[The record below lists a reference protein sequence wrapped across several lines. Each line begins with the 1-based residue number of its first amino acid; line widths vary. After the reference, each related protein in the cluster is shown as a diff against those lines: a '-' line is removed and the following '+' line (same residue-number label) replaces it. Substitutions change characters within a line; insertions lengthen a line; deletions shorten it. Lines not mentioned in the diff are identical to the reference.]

1 MYSLVKAG
9 VGRLS
14 CRQNWLARA
23 IFALLPII
31 GVVGVTLR
39 LYWNLA
45 RATDLAFAGE
55 TLYLSAGTNL
65 LYQSIL
71 PPLPYSPLYA
81 GWYAVLLA
89 VFRNPILA
97 YYVQL
102 YLLAF
107 LTAILVYVY
116 LRQILVPRSLAFL
129 ATTLWIAQPACI
141 SVPWGTGQ
149 PHPYQFALLVFL
161 GGAVLL
167 HALKL
172 ENRISMAIAGVSCL
186 LLAAAAR
193 PEYGLALLFFVV
205 LEVASFASRPRQLER
220 IRHAAYVRPAYLLI
234 GAAVLMSALYLKGR
248 AWVDATLAGTKPSF
262 AAFGQHFSSYQV
274 GASHQGGKLADWS
287 MMVGRAYARA
297 HSVLGAAVANPKV
310 FLRFELHN
318 LITAPRIVCAYL
330 TTPPYVLLKASVLG
344 LMVIWLLFISS
355 STVSARR
362 RALRATASAMGFYVI
377 AGAATAIPGTLI
389 TPTIH
394 YFLPLFFVLLVGAV
408 KWVSLILE
416 SEPAKFRSAAATA
429 AVLLALSFAA
439 VLSPFDHGKAGRKPL
454 MAETAQIGAILKGQN
469 LEGARILQSGWGGAY
484 AAYLPYG
491 LCEAVD
497 PGDRHDGEGFWAFV
511 GRARVNAIL
520 NDESLRS
527 YRPFRSDPEFDSFLR
542 SPNEFGWTALPVGT
556 HGDVFYLPDRAQ
568 CALRR

>member
-1 MYSLVKAG
+1 VA
-9 VGRLS
+9 
-14 CRQNWLARA
+14 A
-23 IFALLPII
+23 I
-31 GVVGVTLR
+31 TLR

-45 RATDLAFAGE
+45 RATDLAFADE
-55 TLYLSAGTNL
+55 PFYLSAGTNL
-65 LYQSIL
+65 LYHGSL
-71 PPLPYSPLYA
+71 PPLQYSPLYA
-81 GWYAVLLA
+81 DWYAVLLA

-102 YLLAF
+102 YLVAL

-129 ATTLWIAQPACI
+129 ATTLWIAQPAYI
-141 SVPWGTGQ
+141 SFPWGTGQ
-149 PHPYQFALLVFL
+149 PHPYHFAFLVFL

-167 HALKL
+167 HVLKL
-172 ENRISMAIAGVSCL
+172 EARISMAMAGVSCL
-186 LLAAAAR
+186 LLAIAAR
-193 PEYGLALLFFVV
+193 PEYGLALLFFIVWEGAAF
-205 LEVASFASRPRQLER
+205 LSRPQQSGRTSR
-220 IRHAAYVRPAYLLI
+220 AAYVLSACLLI
-234 GAAVLMSALYLKGR
+234 GAAVLTSAMYVKGR
-248 AWVDATLAGTKPSF
+248 SSVDVSPAGADRSF
-262 AAFGQHFSSYQV
+262 AAFGQHFSIYQV
-274 GASHQGGKLADWS
+274 GELHQSGELVPWADWS
-287 MMVGRAYARA
+287 MMVGRAFPRA

-318 LITAPRIVCAYL
+318 LITAPRLVCAYL

-344 LMVIWLLFISS
+344 LTMIWLLFISS
-355 STVSARR
+355 STVSTRR

-377 AGAATAIPGTLI
+377 AGAATALPGMLI
-389 TPTIH
+389 TPNIH

-416 SEPAKFRSAAATA
+416 NEPATFRRAAATVT
-429 AVLLALSFAA
+429 VLLALLFAS
-439 VLSPFDHGKAGRKPL
+439 VSSPFDLGKTERKPL

-511 GRARVNAIL
+511 QRARVNAIL
-520 NDESLRS
+520 SDEFLRLH
-527 YRPFRSDPEFDSFLR
+527 RPFRSDPEFDSFLR
-542 SPNEFGWTALPVGT
+542 SPNGFGWTAMPVGT
-556 HGDVFYLPDRAQ
+556 HGDVFYLPDRTQ